1 MLVLKN
7 SESIHIRNVFSLFR
21 KKFIGGVNRPCRHG
35 ESGTRPSAF
44 YVTFKAFRTP
54 SLTIDTSVEFAQ
66 ELASKSAIEL
76 RSISRLSHVER
87 AVSHDLDDNESCIAC
102 TEHRGSDHRELAV
115 VLSGS
120 S

>member
-7 SESIHIRNVFSLFR
+7 SVSINKRNVFR
-21 KKFIGGVNRPCRHG
+21 KKFIGGVNRPCRRG
-35 ESGTRPSAF
+35 ESGSRPSAF

-54 SLTIDTSVEFAQ
+54 GLTIDTSVEFAQ

-76 RSISRLSHVER
+76 HSISRLSHVER
-87 AVSHDLDDNESCIAC
+87 AVSHDLDDNESRIVC
-102 TEHRGSDHRELAV
+102 TEHRGSDHGELAI
-115 VLSGS
+115 VLSVS